1 MLIWIIDEEW
11 KDYDVEKEVLEAKY
25 PGVEIR
31 HSTYD
36 YEKDLK
42 EFGYR
47 ADGILAQVYA
57 SIPKSTIDRLENC
70 KGIAVYGGGYDRI
83 DVAAARTK
91 NISVTNI
98 SGYCAEDLADYVVAA
113 MYFVNK
119 GLAFYSRTVVED
131 VKAGKWGAMAALSP
145 VHRLENQTLGIVG
158 LGVIGKTVA
167 KRAQALGIHVIA
179 FDDFV
184 DKKTMSN
191 LGVEKVSWE
200 DIFKRSDY
208 ISVHLK
214 GCDENTDKIDAADG
228 AEVIDVTGLVVAPG
242 FIDTHSHSDLQILVD
257 PEVRPKVMQ
266 GITTEIL
273 GQDGISMAPLPE
285 KYISPWRKN
294 LAGLDGDSDQV
305 NYHYRDTAGYLKM
318 IDDVKPGPN
327 ECYLVPHGNVR
338 MEAMGL
344 DNRQPTDEELQKMK
358 DIVRREMENG
368 AIGLST
374 GLIYMPCAY
383 GQTKEVVEM
392 CKVVAEYDGRFVI
405 HQRSEADTILDSMKE
420 VIQIGK
426 ESGVKIHYS
435 HFKVCGRKNWDKI
448 DGMIQLLEEAEKEG
462 IDVSFD
468 QYPYVAGSTMLGV
481 ILPPWVHDGGTNKV
495 IERLNDPELRKK
507 MVYDI
512 EHGIPGWDNF
522 VDFAGLDQ
530 IYVTSVKTDKNKD
543 AVGLSLTEL
552 GKLRGKDPYDATFDL
567 LRDEENAVGMVD
579 FYGTEDHVKL
589 FMKRPEMNVC
599 TDGLLGGKPHPR
611 VYGAF
616 PRVLGKY
623 VREDKALTLE
633 QAVYKM
639 TGKPAATFN
648 IKNRGQIKEGAYADI
663 TVFNPDT
670 VIDKGTFTDPTQY
683 PEGIEYVMVNGV
695 FEVAGGKYTGRRNGT
710 VLRKKGKEVVK

>member
-1 MLIWIIDEEW
+1 MMDA
-11 KDYDVEKEVLEAKY
+11 KETGRVQPVKVMNF
-25 PGVEIR
+25 PHTFVI
-31 HSTYD
+31 
-36 YEKDLK
+36 
-42 EFGYR
+42 
-47 ADGILAQVYA
+47 ILAMIVVALILTWVVPAGMYDFIKTPSGQKVVDPATFRY
-57 SIPKSTIDRLENC
+57 IKSTGINPVLIPLYIIKSFSKRIDLMMVIFMAGSAFHVVTKTGALQAILAKGAKRFSNRLEVFIPVLTLIFGLICTTQGVNTF
-70 KGIAVYGGGYDRI
+70 IPFAPVM
-83 DVAAARTK
+83 VM
-91 NISVTNI
+91 
-98 SGYCAEDLADYVVAA
+98 LA
-113 MYFVNK
+113 M
-119 GLAFYSRTVVED
+119 
-131 VKAGKWGAMAALSP
+131 
-145 VHRLENQTLGIVG
+145 
-158 LGVIGKTVA
+158 
-167 KRAQALGIHVIA
+167 
-179 FDDFV
+179 
-184 DKKTMSN
+184 
-191 LGVEKVSWE
+191 
-200 DIFKRSDY
+200 
-208 ISVHLK
+208 
-214 GCDENTDKIDAADG
+214 
-228 AEVIDVTGLVVAPG
+228 
-242 FIDTHSHSDLQILVD
+242 
-257 PEVRPKVMQ
+257 
-266 GITTEIL
+266 
-273 GQDGISMAPLPE
+273 
-285 KYISPWRKN
+285 
-294 LAGLDGDSDQV
+294 
-305 NYHYRDTAGYLKM
+305 
-318 IDDVKPGPN
+318 
-327 ECYLVPHGNVR
+327 
-338 MEAMGL
+338 AMGL
-344 DNRQPTDEELQKMK
+344 DSITGEAIMVLG
-358 DIVRREMENG
+358 G
-368 AIGLST
+368 AIGFST

-543 AVGLSLTEL
+543 AVGLSLIEL

>member
-214 GCDENTDKIDAADG
+214 GCDENTDKIDAAALSYMKDTAWLINTSRGKVVSEDALIDAVKSKKIGG
-228 AEVIDVTGLVVAPG
+228 AILDVIKTEPPAGDEP
-242 FIDTHSHSDLQILVD
+242 ILHV
-257 PEVRPKVMQ
+257 PNIYV
-266 GITTEIL
+266 
-273 GQDGISMAPLPE
+273 S
-285 KYISPWRKN
+285 YISIESFKALKDRALEN
-294 LAGLDGDSDQV
+294 LENMLAG
-305 NYHYRDTAGYLKM
+305 
-318 IDDVKPGPN
+318 
-327 ECYLVPHGNVR
+327 
-338 MEAMGL
+338 
-344 DNRQPTDEELQKMK
+344 
-358 DIVRREMENG
+358 
-368 AIGLST
+368 
-374 GLIYMPCAY
+374 
-383 GQTKEVVEM
+383 
-392 CKVVAEYDGRFVI
+392 
-405 HQRSEADTILDSMKE
+405 
-420 VIQIGK
+420 
-426 ESGVKIHYS
+426 
-435 HFKVCGRKNWDKI
+435 
-448 DGMIQLLEEAEKEG
+448 
-462 IDVSFD
+462 
-468 QYPYVAGSTMLGV
+468 
-481 ILPPWVHDGGTNKV
+481 
-495 IERLNDPELRKK
+495 
-507 MVYDI
+507 
-512 EHGIPGWDNF
+512 
-522 VDFAGLDQ
+522 
-530 IYVTSVKTDKNKD
+530 
-543 AVGLSLTEL
+543 
-552 GKLRGKDPYDATFDL
+552 
-567 LRDEENAVGMVD
+567 
-579 FYGTEDHVKL
+579 
-589 FMKRPEMNVC
+589 KRPR
-599 TDGLLGGKPHPR
+599 DL
-611 VYGAF
+611 
-616 PRVLGKY
+616 
-623 VREDKALTLE
+623 
-633 QAVYKM
+633 
-639 TGKPAATFN
+639 
-648 IKNRGQIKEGAYADI
+648 
-663 TVFNPDT
+663 
-670 VIDKGTFTDPTQY
+670 
-683 PEGIEYVMVNGV
+683 VN
-695 FEVAGGKYTGRRNGT
+695 
-710 VLRKKGKEVVK
+710 

>member
-31 HSTYD
+31 RSTYD

-214 GCDENTDKIDAADG
+214 GCDENTDK
-228 AEVIDVTGLVVAPG
+228 
-242 FIDTHSHSDLQILVD
+242 
-257 PEVRPKVMQ
+257 
-266 GITTEIL
+266 
-273 GQDGISMAPLPE
+273 
-285 KYISPWRKN
+285 
-294 LAGLDGDSDQV
+294 
-305 NYHYRDTAGYLKM
+305 
-318 IDDVKPGPN
+318 
-327 ECYLVPHGNVR
+327 
-338 MEAMGL
+338 
-344 DNRQPTDEELQKMK
+344 
-358 DIVRREMENG
+358 
-368 AIGLST
+368 
-374 GLIYMPCAY
+374 
-383 GQTKEVVEM
+383 
-392 CKVVAEYDGRFVI
+392 
-405 HQRSEADTILDSMKE
+405 
-420 VIQIGK
+420 
-426 ESGVKIHYS
+426 
-435 HFKVCGRKNWDKI
+435 
-448 DGMIQLLEEAEKEG
+448 
-462 IDVSFD
+462 
-468 QYPYVAGSTMLGV
+468 
-481 ILPPWVHDGGTNKV
+481 
-495 IERLNDPELRKK
+495 
-507 MVYDI
+507 
-512 EHGIPGWDNF
+512 
-522 VDFAGLDQ
+522 
-530 IYVTSVKTDKNKD
+530 
-543 AVGLSLTEL
+543 
-552 GKLRGKDPYDATFDL
+552 
-567 LRDEENAVGMVD
+567 
-579 FYGTEDHVKL
+579 
-589 FMKRPEMNVC
+589 
-599 TDGLLGGKPHPR
+599 
-611 VYGAF
+611 
-616 PRVLGKY
+616 
-623 VREDKALTLE
+623 
-633 QAVYKM
+633 
-639 TGKPAATFN
+639 
-648 IKNRGQIKEGAYADI
+648 
-663 TVFNPDT
+663 
-670 VIDKGTFTDPTQY
+670 
-683 PEGIEYVMVNGV
+683 
-695 FEVAGGKYTGRRNGT
+695 
-710 VLRKKGKEVVK
+710 